1 MPGVR
6 RASKIDERIHALV
19 MGERRWLL
27 EVCKSTIRE
36 MGWIPTVPAFAL
48 SLHLL
53 LPSGSL
59 HAQESIAADPP
70 PAAFADEE
78 ITHLRE
84 APSATATR
92 ITGSISVDG
101 RVEEASW
108 FEAPA
113 ITGFTQLDPDEGAPP
128 SLGSDVRIVYDD
140 EALYIAAMLDDADEV
155 SARLARRDA
164 EVPDADYFTVSLDS
178 YHDHGTAYRF
188 SVNPSGQKR
197 DSIVRNGGFGTDD
210 SWDPVWSVATA
221 VTDEGWSVEMQ
232 IPFSQ
237 LRFSRNDVQEWG
249 LQIERIIRRR
259 QENLVFAFT
268 PKLEQGGVP
277 RFGHLRGIRGADSGR
292 RLELLPYVAGQ
303 AEFIQQEATEGVPFS
318 NPYRT
323 GSDYFGNVGLDLA
336 YGLTSNLTL
345 NGTINPD
352 FGQVEVDPA
361 VINLTAFETRFQ
373 ERRPFFV
380 EGADIFSF
388 GRGGPGGNV
397 GGTPDLL
404 YSRRIGGSPHGEV
417 PSIAAFSDAP
427 TATTILGA
435 AKLTGRTQDG
445 WSVGVLDAV
454 TQRETGAW
462 TDPSGVRGA
471 TVVEPATNFFVGRL
485 RKDIRG
491 GRTSFGGIASAVNR
505 NLGEGAPL
513 RDDLHSS
520 AYSAGLDLTHEWAER
535 TWRFS
540 AALAS
545 SQVQGTSEA
554 LLSTQRSSA
563 RYFHRP
569 DAGHLDL
576 DSTATSMAGY
586 YAMAGV
592 EKQAGAF
599 QARVTTAAVSP
610 GYEVND
616 IGFQSRADRLILDTT
631 ARYQQT
637 LPGNVF
643 RSWEIRG
650 GPDAIWN
657 SAGDRVFAEVN
668 IFGFWQLL
676 NYWAGG
682 WRFGYN
688 PGTDD
693 DELTRGG
700 PLART
705 PRGFYANLNVDS
717 DQSRR
722 LSVSASYQGAFDEG
736 GSRRNSF
743 DLSVNYRDG
752 ERWELSLGPGLS
764 TRYTTAQYI
773 TSVADPLYADRT
785 FGRRYLFAPL
795 DQTTVSLDTRLNVT
809 FTPTLSLEIYLQPF
823 VSSGAYASPKE
834 FRAPGTFD
842 FLRYGEDIGTLSPG
856 EGGHF
861 DIDPDGAGP
870 ASSFTVEDRDF
881 NLRSLLGNAVLRWE
895 WHPGSTLFLVWQQS
909 RSLRLNRS
917 GAAGADVYDIGVF
930 DFGRDAHELFQIRPD
945 NIFVVKVN
953 YWLNL

>member
-1 MPGVR
+1 V
-6 RASKIDERIHALV
+6 S
-19 MGERRWLL
+19 
-27 EVCKSTIRE
+27 
-36 MGWIPTVPAFAL
+36 
-48 SLHLL
+48 
-53 LPSGSL
+53 
-59 HAQESIAADPP
+59 
-70 PAAFADEE
+70 ADEE
-78 ITHLRE
+78 IAHVLE
-84 APSATATR
+84 APRATAIRT
-92 ITGSISVDG
+92 TGSILVDG

-128 SLGSDVRIVYDD
+128 SLGSDVRIVYDY
-140 EALYIAAMLDDADEV
+140 EALYIAAMLDDEDGV

-197 DSIVRNGGFGTDD
+197 DSIVRNGEFGGDD

-221 VTDEGWSVEMQ
+221 LTEEGWSVEME

-237 LRFSRNDVQEWG
+237 LRFSRADVQEWG
-249 LQIERIIRRR
+249 LQLERIVRRR
-259 QENLVFAFT
+259 QEKLVFAFT

-277 RFGHLRGIRGADSGR
+277 RFGHLGGIRGVDSGR

-303 AEFIQQEATEGVPFS
+303 ADFIQQEGTPGVPLG

-323 GSDYFGNVGLDLA
+323 GSDYFGNVGVDLA

-361 VINLTAFETRFQ
+361 VMNLTAFETRFQ

-417 PSIAAFSDAP
+417 PPTAAFSDAP
-427 TATTILGA
+427 TATMILGA

-445 WSVGVLDAV
+445 WSVGAWDAV

-462 TDPSGVRGA
+462 TDASGIRGA
-471 TVVEPATNFFVGRL
+471 TVVEPATNFFAGRL
-485 RKDIRG
+485 RKDVRG

-505 NLGEGAPL
+505 NLGEEDPL

-545 SQVQGTSEA
+545 SYVRGTSDA
-554 LLSTQRSSA
+554 LLGTQRSSA

-569 DAGHLDL
+569 DAGHLEL

-616 IGFQSRADRLILDTT
+616 IGFQSRADRLVLDTT
-631 ARYQQT
+631 LRYQQT

-657 SAGDRVFAEVN
+657 FAGDRLFAELN

-682 WRFGYN
+682 WRFGFN

-693 DELTRGG
+693 DALTRGG

-705 PRGFYANLNVDS
+705 PRGYYANFNVDS

-722 LSVSASYQGAFDEG
+722 LSVSAIYQGALDEG

-752 ERWELSLGPGLS
+752 ERWELSLRPGLS

-773 TSVADPLYADRT
+773 TSVADPFAVDRT

-795 DQTTVSLDTRLNVT
+795 DQTTVSVDTRLNVT
-809 FTPTLSLEIYLQPF
+809 FTPTLSLEIYVQPF
-823 VSSGAYASPKE
+823 LSSGAYALPKE
-834 FRAPGTFD
+834 LRAPGTFD
-842 FLRYGEDIGTLSPG
+842 FLRYGEDLGTLSPRG
-856 EGGHF
+856 DRYFE
-861 DIDPDGAGP
+861 IDPDGAGP
-870 ASSFTVEDRDF
+870 ASPFTVEDRDF

-895 WHPGSTLFLVWQQS
+895 WRPGSTLFLVWQQS
-909 RSLRLNRS
+909 RSRRINRW
-917 GAAGADVYDIGVF
+917 GAMSVDLDDIGDF
-930 DFGRDAHELFQIRPD
+930 DFGRDADELFQIRPD
-945 NIFVVKVN
+945 NIFVMKVS